1 MATQRQAS
9 PPRDSI
15 AVTGSVRNT
24 WSRSL
29 AMWHQRGFT
38 LTELVIVIVLVGI
51 LAAVA
56 GPRMFDRRAFDTR
69 AFHDELFSAV
79 RYAQRVASVSQCV
92 VRVDVNGAVANG
104 YSLLFPDNTANCDG
118 PGATFTGA
126 NPVPSP
132 DLSGAAFSNTAPA
145 GVTIAG
151 NLLFDYDPIGRPS
164 AAGSVNVVGTD
175 TRTLTVEPETGFVH

>member
-1 MATQRQAS
+1 MAPHISSSAPRGRGASSAAYGAAWLRRVTALQQRA
-9 PPRDSI
+9 
-15 AVTGSVRNT
+15 
-24 WSRSL
+24 
-29 AMWHQRGFT
+29 FT

-69 AFHDELFSAV
+69 GFHDELFSAV
-79 RYAQRVASVSQCV
+79 RYAQRLAITAQCV
-92 VRVDVNGAVANG
+92 VRVDVNSGVANG
-104 YSLLFPDNTANCDG
+104 YRLLFPDNPADCDG

-132 DLSGAAFSNTAPA
+132 DLSGTPFTDTAPG

-151 NLLFDYDPIGRPS
+151 TLLFTYDPIGRPS
-164 AAGSVNVVGTD
+164 AGGAVNVVGTD